1 VQDGIVRTF
10 PHRRKNEQPR
20 RNRSQVQS
28 FFFEQNFDEVTAIL
42 DPMAYLEP
50 APIAFTLFQPTHD
63 ALRLEKAIRFH
74 NYMHLVAR
82 TRINKLIHYD
92 DKPIANPH
100 RTAPHR

>member
-1 VQDGIVRTF
+1 
-10 PHRRKNEQPR
+10 
-20 RNRSQVQS
+20 
-28 FFFEQNFDEVTAIL
+28 
-42 DPMAYLEP
+42 MAYLEP

-100 RTAPHR
+100 RTAPHRTKMRSNDQHCQPQQRSAQ